1 MKMNKIKD
9 YGRFYALLKKHP
21 AIEKEDIVLQF
32 TDGRTTH
39 LREMK
44 ASEYIEMCDTIEGK
58 PKPTTAQDAQELKRA
73 RSSVL
78 LRIGRLGINTI
89 DNWDEID
96 QFCLSPKI
104 AGKRF
109 CQLDVDELRT
119 LVRKLE
125 SIINRG
131 GLKWIHEQ
139 AQKEDERQTEAI
151 AQATIQMMS
160 SMISNPKF
168 LN

>member
-1 MKMNKIKD
+1 MSKIKD
-9 YGRFYALLKKHP
+9 YGRFYALLKKYP
-21 AIEKEDIVLQF
+21 AIEKDDIVLQF

-39 LREMK
+39 LREMELK
-44 ASEYIEMCDTIEGK
+44 EYLEMCDAIEGK
-58 PKPTTAQDAQELKRA
+58 PRPTMAPDIQELKRV

-89 DNWDEID
+89 DNWAEID

-109 CQLDVDELRT
+109 CQMDVDELQC
-119 LVRKLE
+119 LVKKLE
-125 SIINRG
+125 SIIRHG
-131 GLKWIHEQ
+131 GLKWVQDQAHAVEEQ
-139 AQKEDERQTEAI
+139 KKDALVQAAI
-151 AQATIQMMS
+151 AS
-160 SMISNPKF
+160 LSMQKSNSKM

>member
-1 MKMNKIKD
+1 MNKIKD
-9 YGRFYALLKKHP
+9 YGRFYALLKKYP
-21 AIEKEDIVLQF
+21 AIEKDDIVLQF

-44 ASEYIEMCDTIEGK
+44 AKEYLEMCDAIEGK
-58 PKPTTAQDAQELKRA
+58 PKPTTAPDAQELKRA

-89 DNWDEID
+89 DNWAEID

-109 CQLDVDELRT
+109 CQLDIDELRD
-119 LVRKLE
+119 LVKKLE
-125 SIINRG
+125 SIIRHG
-131 GLKWIHEQ
+131 GLKWVQEQ
-139 AQKEDERQTEAI
+139 AKAAEEQKTDALVQAAI
-151 AQATIQMMS
+151 NS
-160 SMISNPKF
+160 LSMHKSNPKMW
-168 LN
+168 N

>member
-1 MKMNKIKD
+1 MNKIKD

-21 AIEKEDIVLQF
+21 AIEKDEIVLQF

-44 ASEYIEMCDTIEGK
+44 AAEYIEMCDTIEGK
-58 PKPTTAQDAQELKRA
+58 PRPTTAPDAQDLKRA

-89 DNWDEID
+89 DNWAEID

-109 CQLDVDELRT
+109 CQLDVNELRD
-119 LVRKLE
+119 LVKKLE
-125 SIINRG
+125 SIQRHG
-131 GLKWIHEQ
+131 GLKWIQEQ
-139 AQKEDERQTEAI
+139 LQNEENRQTEAI

-160 SMISNPKF
+160 SRLSNPKF

>member
-1 MKMNKIKD
+1 MNKIRNF
-9 YGRFYALLKKHP
+9 GRFYALLKKHP
-21 AIEKEDIVLQF
+21 AIEKDEIVLQF

-44 ASEYIEMCDTIEGK
+44 AAEYIEMCDTIEGK
-58 PKPTTAQDAQELKRA
+58 PRPTTAPDDQELRRA

-89 DNWDEID
+89 DNWEEID
-96 QFCLSPKI
+96 RFCLSPKI

-109 CQLDVDELRT
+109 CQMDIDELRT

-125 SIINRG
+125 SILNRG
-131 GLKWIHEQ
+131 GLKYIQEQ
-139 AQKEDERQTEAI
+139 NRQEEDRQADAMI
-151 AQATIQMMS
+151 QATLQSLGARMYD
-160 SMISNPKF
+160 PKY

>member
-9 YGRFYALLKKHP
+9 YGRFYALLKQRP
-21 AIEKEDIVLQF
+21 AIEKDDIVLQF

-39 LREMK
+39 LHEMK
-44 ASEYIEMCDTIEGK
+44 AREYLEMCDAIEGK
-58 PKPTTAQDAQELKRA
+58 PRPATAPDAQELKRA

-89 DNWDEID
+89 DNWEEID

-109 CQLDVDELRT
+109 CQLDIDELRT
-119 LVRKLE
+119 LVKKLE
-125 SIINRG
+125 SIQRRG
-131 GLKWIHEQ
+131 GLKWVREQ
-139 AQKEDERQTEAI
+139 ARKEDEQKTEAI
-151 AQATIQMMS
+151 ARATIRMMS
-160 SMISNPKF
+160 ARQSNPKF

>member
-1 MKMNKIKD
+1 MNKIKD

-21 AIEKEDIVLQF
+21 AIEKDEIVLQF

-44 ASEYIEMCDTIEGK
+44 AAEYIEMCDTIEGK
-58 PKPTTAQDAQELKRA
+58 PRPTTAPDAQDLKRA

-89 DNWDEID
+89 DNWAEID

-109 CQLDVDELRT
+109 CQLDVDELRD
-119 LVRKLE
+119 LVKKLE
-125 SIINRG
+125 SIQRHG
-131 GLKWIHEQ
+131 GLKWIQEQ
-139 AQKEDERQTEAI
+139 LQNEENRQTDALV
-151 AQATIQMMS
+151 QATLQSLGARMYD
-160 SMISNPKF
+160 PKY

>member
-1 MKMNKIKD
+1 MSKIKD
-9 YGRFYALLKKHP
+9 YGRFYALLKKYP
-21 AIEKEDIVLQF
+21 AIEKDDIVLQF

-44 ASEYIEMCDTIEGK
+44 AKEYLEMCDAIEGK
-58 PKPTTAQDAQELKRA
+58 PKPTTAPDAQELKRA

-89 DNWDEID
+89 DNWAEID

-109 CQLDVDELRT
+109 CRMDVDELQG
-119 LVRKLE
+119 LVKKLE
-125 SIINRG
+125 SIIRHG
-131 GLKWIHEQ
+131 GLKWVQEQ
-139 AQKEDERQTEAI
+139 ARAAEEQKTDALVQAAI
-151 AQATIQMMS
+151 AS
-160 SMISNPKF
+160 LSMQKSNPKMW
-168 LN
+168 N

>member
-1 MKMNKIKD
+1 MNKIKD

-21 AIEKEDIVLQF
+21 AIEKDEIVLQF

-44 ASEYIEMCDTIEGK
+44 AAEYIEMCDTIEGK
-58 PKPTTAQDAQELKRA
+58 PRPTTAPDAQDLKRA

-89 DNWDEID
+89 DNWAEID

-109 CQLDVDELRT
+109 CQLDVDELRD
-119 LVRKLE
+119 LVKKLE
-125 SIINRG
+125 SIQRHG
-131 GLKWIHEQ
+131 GLKWIQEQ
-139 AQKEDERQTEAI
+139 LQNEENRQTEAI

-160 SMISNPKF
+160 SRLSNPKF